1 MTGQF
6 TGTSAVQ
13 ERHRFDVPALDAW
26 MRAHVTDYAG
36 PLQVEQFK
44 GGQSNP
50 TFLLITP
57 AQTYVLR
64 RKPPGKLLPSAHA
77 IDREYRVMSALAPT
91 EVPVPRTYALCED
104 EAVIGTAFY
113 VMEHVQGRILWD
125 PRLPGMAPA
134 ERAAIFDSMNAGIAA
149 LHRVDL
155 AGAGLA
161 DYGKPGNFFARQIGR
176 WTTQYRASET
186 EVIDAMDRLIEWLPQ
201 NIPAGDAA
209 ALVHGDYRLDN
220 LVFHATEP
228 RLIAVLDWE
237 LSTLGHPMAD
247 FAYHAMA
254 WDMPAGDMRGLAGAD
269 LATLGIPS
277 ARAYVERYCERVG
290 VAAPTPAEW
299 NFYVAYNLFRGAA
312 ISQGIMR
319 RALDGS
325 AASEHAL
332 AAGAKARVVAEAG
345 WQRVSQATGGT
356 GQTPN

>member
-1 MTGQF
+1 MMSGQF

-13 ERHRFDVPALDAW
+13 ERHRFDVAALDAW
-26 MRAHVTDYAG
+26 LRGQVAGYAG

-50 TFLLITP
+50 TFLLMTP
-57 AQTYVLR
+57 GQTYVLR

-77 IDREYRVMSALAPT
+77 IDREYRVMAALAAT
-91 EVPVPRTYALCED
+91 EVPVPKTYALCED
-104 EAVIGTAFY
+104 ETVIGTAFY
-113 VMEHVQGRILWD
+113 VMEHMQGRILWD
-125 PRLPGMAPA
+125 PALPEMTAD
-134 ERAAIFDSMNAGIAA
+134 ERAAIFDSMNRVIAA
-149 LHRVDL
+149 MHRVDVRQV
-155 AGAGLA
+155 GLA
-161 DYGKPGNFFARQIGR
+161 DYGKPGNYFARQIGR

-186 EVIDAMDRLIEWLPQ
+186 ERIDAMDRLIDWLPQ
-201 NIPAGDAA
+201 NIPASDAT

-228 RLIAVLDWE
+228 RVIAVLDWE

-254 WDMPAGDMRGLAGAD
+254 WDMPAGDMRGLAGLD
-269 LATLGIPS
+269 LAALGIPG
-277 ARAYVERYCERVG
+277 AQAYVERYCERVG
-290 VAAPTPAEW
+290 VAMPARGEW
-299 NFYVAYNLFRGAA
+299 DFYVAYNLFRGAA

-325 AASEHAL
+325 ASSTHAL
-332 AAGAKARVVAEAG
+332 EAGRKARAVAERG
-345 WQRVSQATGGT
+345 WQRALNT

>member
-13 ERHRFDVPALDAW
+13 ERHRFDVPALDTW
-26 MRAHVTDYAG
+26 MRAHVADYAG

-50 TFLLITP
+50 TFLLIAP
-57 AQTYVLR
+57 GQTYVLR

-77 IDREYRVMSALAPT
+77 IDREYRVMSALAAT
-91 EVPVPRTYALCED
+91 DVPVPRTYALCED
-104 EAVIGTAFY
+104 AAVIGTAFY

-125 PRLPGMAPA
+125 PSLPDMTPA
-134 ERAAIFDSMNAGIAA
+134 ERAAIFDSMNAAIAA
-149 LHRVDL
+149 MHRVDL
-155 AGAGLA
+155 ARTGLA

-186 EVIDAMDRLIEWLPQ
+186 ERIEAMDRLIEWLPQ
-201 NIPAGDAA
+201 NIPPGDATA
-209 ALVHGDYRLDN
+209 RVHGDYRLDN

-228 RLIAVLDWE
+228 RVVAVLDWE

-247 FAYHAMA
+247 FAYHALA
-254 WDMPAGDMRGLAGAD
+254 WETAASTGRGLAGLD
-269 LATLGIPS
+269 LAALGIPS
-277 ARAYVERYCERVG
+277 AQAYMERYCQRTG
-290 VAAPTPAEW
+290 MAAPARVEW
-299 NFYVAYNLFRGAA
+299 DFYIAYNLFRGAA
-312 ISQGIMR
+312 ISQGILR

-325 AASEHAL
+325 ASSPHAL
-332 AAGAKARVVAEAG
+332 EAGRKARAVAEAG
-345 WQRVSQATGGT
+345 WARASAST